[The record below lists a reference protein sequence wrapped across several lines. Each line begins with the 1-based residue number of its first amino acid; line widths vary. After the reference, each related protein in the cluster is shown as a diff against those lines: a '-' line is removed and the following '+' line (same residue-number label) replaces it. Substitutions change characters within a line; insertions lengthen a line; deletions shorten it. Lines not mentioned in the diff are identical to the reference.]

1 MLPLVAAG
9 ILLYFALTGSST
21 LAMLLV
27 GAGFVWIVGLS
38 LRLANQLQSGTGGHA
53 EWVRDVTTRT
63 AAIRSPGWLLS
74 LLLVVSGVLV
84 RWVSGLCSRPPLRA
98 ETSALDSQ
106 LRRATTTRVPPRPTA
121 VETSVATT
129 AKGKRREPNN
139 RLSAVSPGRSGA
151 LLPVSL

>member
-1 MLPLVAAG
+1 VLPLVAAG

-27 GAGFVWIVGLS
+27 GAGFVWSVGLS

-84 RWVSGLCSRPPLRA
+84 RWVSG
-98 ETSALDSQ
+98 
-106 LRRATTTRVPPRPTA
+106 
-121 VETSVATT
+121 
-129 AKGKRREPNN
+129 
-139 RLSAVSPGRSGA
+139 
-151 LLPVSL
+151 